1 MSALFLLLCPQ
12 DSHPFPSGHSEYCSQ
27 VTLSRLSVSQKCVWR
42 WNISI
47 HSELPQSLWSAYAKQ
62 GTLARTG
69 CDLDDCLCLCVS
81 QSAAVLPKAPA
92 PTSPKLVTTSRRETF
107 FFPSFLPT
115 LWSSDPWKVVIFWS
129 DCVSSLLP
137 PVYVSMLED
146 DLKLS
151 SSEDSDGEQDPAKNA
166 SRNTLG
172 RWAGSTASFTR

>member
-42 WNISI
+42 WNISR
-47 HSELPQSLWSAYAKQ
+47 HSELPHSLWSAYTTQ
-62 GTLARTG
+62 GTMARTG

-115 LWSSDPWKVVIFWS
+115 LWSSDSLKSRDFLEWLCVFSPPACLCQHAGGWPEAKQQRGQWRRTGSGQERIQEHSRKVS
-129 DCVSSLLP
+129 G
-137 PVYVSMLED
+137 
-146 DLKLS
+146 KH
-151 SSEDSDGEQDPAKNA
+151 G
-166 SRNTLG
+166 
-172 RWAGSTASFTR
+172 